1 MVETLDD
8 ATVRR
13 MRAYRKQR
21 LIDMMQL
28 LDVPTLLIYDPVSIR
43 YATDSRNVQVY
54 ALNHDCR
61 YLFMAADGT
70 AELFDW
76 VAGHDAYHGDLGTV
90 DAVHLAR
97 PVGFMS
103 DGDENFDTSLAAW
116 ADEIAAL
123 VRRTSPDDLRVG
135 IDRLSPFQALALEA
149 RGIRVINGQGVIY
162 RARAVKGPE
171 EIQAQRLA
179 AKACHDG
186 FERMFA
192 ATRPGVT
199 ESDIWAH
206 LHAANIEWEGEWINA
221 RYLLSGPKTN
231 PWSQETGLRVIESGD
246 IIGCDS
252 DLIGPY
258 GYAHDISRTWI
269 ADGHPTDRQRRLY
282 AACHEHVHRNMEL
295 LVPGAS
301 FLELT
306 EKGFAYAPEL
316 AEQNFTTLFHGLGLE
331 NEWPIIRTP
340 EKAHIDGSYG
350 GGYDGVVEVGM
361 TLCIESYAGE
371 VGGPDGIK
379 LEEMVLITE
388 TGAEPLGLTPY
399 EDAWL

>member
-1 MVETLDD
+1 MVETLDS

-13 MRAYRKQR
+13 MRVYRKQR
-21 LIDMMQL
+21 LLQMMKE
-28 LDVPTLLIYDPVSIR
+28 LDIPTLLIYDPVSIR
-43 YATDSRNVQVY
+43 YVTDSRNVQVY

-61 YLFMAADGT
+61 YAFVGADGT
-70 AELFDW
+70 LELFDW
-76 VAGHDAYHGDLGTV
+76 VAGHDAYHGDLDLI
-90 DAVHLAR
+90 DAVHVAR
-97 PVGFMS
+97 PVGYMS
-103 DGDENFDTSLAAW
+103 DGDDLAESSLTAW

-135 IDRLSPFQALALEA
+135 VDRLSPFQAVALEA
-149 RGIRVINGQGVIY
+149 RGIRVVNGQGVIY

-192 ATRPGVT
+192 ATRPGAT
-199 ESDIWAH
+199 ESEIWAH

-231 PWSQETGLRVIESGD
+231 PWAQETGLRKIERGD

-258 GYAHDISRTWI
+258 GYAHDISRTWL
-269 ADGHPTDRQRRLY
+269 ADGRPTDRQRRLY
-282 AACHEHVHRNMEL
+282 AACFEHVHRNMEL
-295 LVPGAS
+295 LRPGVS

-306 EKGFAYAPEL
+306 EKGFKYAPEF
-316 AEQNFTTLFHGLGLE
+316 ATQNFTTVFHGLGLE
-331 NEWPIIRTP
+331 NEWPIIKSADKMDVP
-340 EKAHIDGSYG
+340 GAYG
-350 GGYDGVVEVGM
+350 GGYDGVVEAGM

-371 VGGPDGIK
+371 VGGPDGVK

-388 TGAEPLGLTPY
+388 DGVEPLGLTPY
-399 EDAWL
+399 EESWL

>member
-199 ESDIWAH
+199 ESDIQ
-206 LHAANIEWEGEWINA
+206 LAATSSATIAWRVLPSPMSSPRIARFFDRRNA
-221 RYLLSGPKTN
+221 
-231 PWSQETGLRVIESGD
+231 
-246 IIGCDS
+246 
-252 DLIGPY
+252 
-258 GYAHDISRTWI
+258 
-269 ADGHPTDRQRRLY
+269 
-282 AACHEHVHRNMEL
+282 
-295 LVPGAS
+295 
-301 FLELT
+301 
-306 EKGFAYAPEL
+306 
-316 AEQNFTTLFHGLGLE
+316 
-331 NEWPIIRTP
+331 TP
-340 EKAHIDGSYG
+340 S
-350 GGYDGVVEVGM
+350 
-361 TLCIESYAGE
+361 
-371 VGGPDGIK
+371 
-379 LEEMVLITE
+379 
-388 TGAEPLGLTPY
+388 
-399 EDAWL
+399 AWCG